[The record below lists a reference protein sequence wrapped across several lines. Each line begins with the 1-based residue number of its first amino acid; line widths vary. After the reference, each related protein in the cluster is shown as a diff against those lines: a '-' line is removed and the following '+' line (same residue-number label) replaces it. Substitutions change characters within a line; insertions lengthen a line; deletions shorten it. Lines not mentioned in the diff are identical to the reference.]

1 MAIFLDCNADRKYP
15 LVYRGSRNVKIRF
28 EKIKINKLE
37 QTKKRWYSR
46 AGFLLHLP
54 IPHETIKPMVE
65 WIAALS
71 ALGALLLTAVGL
83 LFNSLR
89 NLRQESEERNK
100 EEAKK
105 ASESRSDIYKR
116 IDADKE
122 RLIRVET
129 ELNSHRQLCEGRT
142 DDFHEMQGD
151 IKDMRNMMNDI
162 RVVVMTL
169 NTLAEKDAQ

>member
-1 MAIFLDCNADRKYP
+1 
-15 LVYRGSRNVKIRF
+15 
-28 EKIKINKLE
+28 
-37 QTKKRWYSR
+37 
-46 AGFLLHLP
+46 
-54 IPHETIKPMVE
+54 MVE

-89 NLRQESEERNK
+89 HLRQESEDRDK

-105 ASESRSDIYKR
+105 ASESRSDIYNR
-116 IDADKE
+116 IDMHKE

-142 DDFHEMQGD
+142 GDFHEMQGD